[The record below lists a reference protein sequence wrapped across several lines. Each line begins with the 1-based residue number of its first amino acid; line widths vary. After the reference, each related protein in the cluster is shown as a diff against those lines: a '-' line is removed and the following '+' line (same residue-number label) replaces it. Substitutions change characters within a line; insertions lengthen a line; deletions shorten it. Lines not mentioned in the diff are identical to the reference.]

1 MFVPEDTY
9 TLRQTRP
16 IGRDDEGLMSFWQKV
31 DMQLSAFS
39 LDNIMSIET
48 MLFKTPSTAASASFP
63 S

>member
-1 MFVPEDTY
+1 MFVPKDTY

-48 MLFKTPSTAASASFP
+48 MLFKTPSTSASFP